1 MSGKMFDLEQSI
13 LDCWRVTNDVE
24 LVYDNFDSMSKDEVL
39 NALLGIKQLYELKF
53 NKAWNDF
60 EEMTKSKKKV

>member
-1 MSGKMFDLEQSI
+1 MSGKMFDLGQSI
-13 LDCWRVTNDVE
+13 LDCWRVTSDIE

-53 NKAWNDF
+53 NKAFNDF
-60 EEMTKSKKKV
+60 EELTKAKKKV